1 MEVFIEIW
9 RSAESTERVASQ
21 GKVIP
26 VRLLCIMQVLGQNAN
41 GTHDC
46 LAHIKASR
54 SLNDAVDHDVDF
66 PAEHPV
72 QRLGLERLRDAVPR
86 QDELSVGALKD
97 WGEQSQQG
105 RAHQCRA
112 RPLSSTSNKHRR
124 LFKACLVKHHG
135 FYSHPNYLVQKYL
148 RRDFIF

>member
-1 MEVFIEIW
+1 MEAFIAF
-9 RSAESTERVASQ
+9 RCSFESISKSSESGSVL
-21 GKVIP
+21 P
-26 VRLLCIMQVLGQNAN
+26 VRLFCVMQVLGENAD

-54 SLNDAVDHDVDF
+54 SLDDAFDHDVHF

-97 WGEQSQQG
+97 
-105 RAHQCRA
+105 
-112 RPLSSTSNKHRR
+112 
-124 LFKACLVKHHG
+124 
-135 FYSHPNYLVQKYL
+135 
-148 RRDFIF
+148 